1 MSSSMERM
9 TSHILPDWNI
19 YLVGGAITMLKNDAV
34 PNWGWVQGWDDIPY
48 MKWKIKL
55 MFQTTNQK
63 SLPFVYNLGTQR
75 DFALPHYWRVTTKM
89 TLATN
94 WQSSKEV

>member
-9 TSHILPDWNI
+9 TSHIVPGWNI

-75 DFALPHYWRVTTKM
+75 DFALPHYWRVTTKI
-89 TLATN
+89 LLPP
-94 WQSSKEV
+94 KIG